1 MSSACSWQ
9 QGQAKFWL
17 PLNKNRPANSLVPI
31 HLQNN
36 KNSLIRNLCT
46 TSALLYFSP
55 TTQSIHVKSSSLSKS
70 TNFYGNQPSEFCLRE
85 KEMLDSES
93 CLRDVHWRG
102 LCSWQRVELHPNAN
116 CLFLM
121 LYITGA
127 HKWVKHKTS
136 RDPEGQLSLLS
147 TCPENSI
154 MSRLP
159 VSSYMFQFSSLMWS
173 TSETQQVLALTCREL
188 EWTWFHSIQLW
199 STILNR

>member
-1 MSSACSWQ
+1 MLKVPASVRAQISTEISPQSSVSGKRKCWTLRAL
-9 QGQAKFWL
+9 KDM
-17 PLNKNRPANSLVPI
+17 
-31 HLQNN
+31 
-36 KNSLIRNLCT
+36 CT
-46 TSALLYFSP
+46 
-55 TTQSIHVKSSSLSKS
+55 
-70 TNFYGNQPSEFCLRE
+70 G
-85 KEMLDSES
+85 
-93 CLRDVHWRG
+93 G
-102 LCSWQRVELHPNAN
+102 LCSWQSVELHPNAN

-136 RDPEGQLSLLS
+136 PRDPKGQLSLLS
-147 TCPENSI
+147 TCPENST

-199 STILNR
+199 STLLNRQRVCDLAAIPCSQV